1 MYQTGRK
8 KSLKNLEGGNEL
20 RNFISDYFD
29 EGRLYNLEPGHPIC
43 INAPPD
49 SGKTTFV
56 LQKICDC
63 ARRSGENVLL
73 FVNRKALFGELHF
86 KMLEVELE
94 KEISDS
100 GLQILEI
107 QSTEGNSKRAQ
118 KLREEIKDYKYI
130 CVDECHYFVQDAR
143 FNPRTQVSFEFLTE
157 LLPSHIFFFLSA
169 TPGEFI
175 ALMNKK
181 LDYMYQLA
189 LQKYEGDVRCYEERL
204 DKKRQEFEDLLLENN
219 PQKYGQLSCLM
230 EVDEDFEKWKQGE
243 QIFPPEKPVRIELEI
258 FNEIAPDYSGV
269 DIWHFR
275 NLDDLIPRIT
285 QDKGNYLIFV
295 NSKKEGGRIKKL
307 LNKKFK
313 EQAGIQK
320 SKNRAVFVDSNYQS
334 EQNAKNVV
342 KKIIEQGK
350 LKVKVLITTSV
361 LDNGINILDHK
372 LSNLVLTTFDDIDAI
387 QMIGRK
393 RLRDGER
400 LNLYLPYGA
409 AKFFSRQL
417 RTVIHNYE
425 CVRTIANTSFSVTSD
440 YLLGSRELLKL
451 KDNFFYKN
459 SEGRWNLGKISFF
472 KLYRQYSYAK
482 KILDGLEKDENFFLK
497 HQYHLLGLELT
508 EDDIVQKDVNKGGK
522 RAKVETELRKI
533 KEQDFPIIGKERFD
547 ILANSI
553 ISDFG
558 EKNNAK
564 PFRRL
569 NKLLQ
574 ELGLSEQFESMS
586 LGNRML
592 YYLAGMSFPSLRDS
606 CATKEVIAS
615 KIEFVQGDFQEVY
628 QTLFVEDIPEIF
640 INNADSLGKFVNETL
655 KRRGLGI
662 TIQRKKNGNYEVR
675 EKSITA
681 KIE

>member
-1 MYQTGRK
+1 
-8 KSLKNLEGGNEL
+8 
-20 RNFISDYFD
+20 
-29 EGRLYNLEPGHPIC
+29 
-43 INAPPD
+43 
-49 SGKTTFV
+49 
-56 LQKICDC
+56 
-63 ARRSGENVLL
+63 
-73 FVNRKALFGELHF
+73 
-86 KMLEVELE
+86 
-94 KEISDS
+94 
-100 GLQILEI
+100 
-107 QSTEGNSKRAQ
+107 
-118 KLREEIKDYKYI
+118 
-130 CVDECHYFVQDAR
+130 
-143 FNPRTQVSFEFLTE
+143 
-157 LLPSHIFFFLSA
+157 
-169 TPGEFI
+169 
-175 ALMNKK
+175 
-181 LDYMYQLA
+181 
-189 LQKYEGDVRCYEERL
+189 
-204 DKKRQEFEDLLLENN
+204 
-219 PQKYGQLSCLM
+219 M

-440 YLLGSRELLKL
+440 YLLGIVMQKKFWMDWRKT
-451 KDNFFYKN
+451 KT
-459 SEGRWNLGKISFF
+459 SF
-472 KLYRQYSYAK
+472 
-482 KILDGLEKDENFFLK
+482 
-497 HQYHLLGLELT
+497 
-508 EDDIVQKDVNKGGK
+508 
-522 RAKVETELRKI
+522 
-533 KEQDFPIIGKERFD
+533 
-547 ILANSI
+547 
-553 ISDFG
+553 
-558 EKNNAK
+558 
-564 PFRRL
+564 
-569 NKLLQ
+569 
-574 ELGLSEQFESMS
+574 
-586 LGNRML
+586 
-592 YYLAGMSFPSLRDS
+592 
-606 CATKEVIAS
+606 
-615 KIEFVQGDFQEVY
+615 
-628 QTLFVEDIPEIF
+628 
-640 INNADSLGKFVNETL
+640 
-655 KRRGLGI
+655 
-662 TIQRKKNGNYEVR
+662 
-675 EKSITA
+675 
-681 KIE
+681 